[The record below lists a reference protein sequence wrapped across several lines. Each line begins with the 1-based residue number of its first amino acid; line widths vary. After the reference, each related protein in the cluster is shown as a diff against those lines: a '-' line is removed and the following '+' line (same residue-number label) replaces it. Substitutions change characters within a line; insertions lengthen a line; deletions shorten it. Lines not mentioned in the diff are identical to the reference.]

1 MNVFETN
8 RKECHVATDR
18 PIRANG
24 PRHFR
29 TWLKTDS
36 FGVKTVTDFSIKTEV
51 CLVQVMSPQPN
62 VAKKQRVFYTIDGTA
77 PTQANIAA
85 GKAHKL
91 TEEAQ
96 NYFSKRLIQ
105 KAKFAVD
112 TSYITEKTNLVITE
126 LTI

>member
-8 RKECHVATDR
+8 REECHVATDR
-18 PIRANG
+18 PIRSNG

-29 TWLKTDS
+29 RWEKLDAFS
-36 FGVKTVTDFSIKTEV
+36 VKTVEDFSIKTEV
-51 CLVQVMSPQPN
+51 CLVEVMSPQPN
-62 VAKKQRVFYTIDGTA
+62 IARKQRVFYTVDGTA
-77 PTQANIAA
+77 PTQVNIAA
-85 GKAHKL
+85 GKAHRL

-112 TSYITEKTNLVITE
+112 TSYISERTNLVITE
-126 LTI
+126 LTT